1 MITSSCQLK
10 PENNDYCRS
19 NFVPAHLPNHVLSLI
34 TDCHLSFLLAL
45 KSLKPMIRSQ
55 GFLGREDEVRTQLP
69 NQLFLGWAG
78 GLSGPSKDIYYIH
91 TGVFKF
97 VIRFLLRIN
106 VVTIMCKYLSV
117 AVPPSGV
124 SLLPLL
130 FVATRLAPQE
140 SDLSYQKY
148 HLRTSLLKIS
158 Q

>member
-19 NFVPAHLPNHVLSLI
+19 NFEPAHLPNHVLSLI
-34 TDCHLSFLLAL
+34 TDCHLSFLLSL
-45 KSLKPMIRSQ
+45 KSLKPTIRSQ
-55 GFLGREDEVRTQLP
+55 GFLGRDDEVQTQLP

-106 VVTIMCKYLSV
+106 VVTIMCKYLFV
-117 AVPPSGV
+117 AVPPLGALLL
-124 SLLPLL
+124 LLPLL
-130 FVATRLAPQE
+130 CRSNTIGSSRE
-140 SDLSYQKY
+140 
-148 HLRTSLLKIS
+148 
-158 Q
+158 

>member
-1 MITSSCQLK
+1 MDSLRR
-10 PENNDYCRS
+10 DGDD
-19 NFVPAHLPNHVLSLI
+19 VP
-34 TDCHLSFLLAL
+34 
-45 KSLKPMIRSQ
+45 
-55 GFLGREDEVRTQLP
+55 TQLP
-69 NQLFLGWAG
+69 IQLFLGQAG
-78 GLSGPSKDIYYIH
+78 GLSRPCKDIYYIH
-91 TGVFKF
+91 TGVFMF